1 MALVRVTRRAME
13 GRKGIAVGAVLSNH
27 IGWADILV
35 HMSHYLP
42 SFVARRETADL
53 TFIGAVA

>member
-1 MALVRVTRRAME
+1 ME
-13 GRKGIAVGAVLSNH
+13 GRKGIPVGAVLSNH
-27 IGWADILV
+27 IGWSDILI

-42 SFVARRETADL
+42 GFVARRETADL